1 MSLVIELKG
10 AAVTFDGGVLGAEER
25 LQPRSP
31 SSRGGLARVVAW
43 LEAQS
48 LFVALLAVVAGLSL
62 EQLPRDLNQD
72 GWLALVGGRYV
83 AQHGIPEHD
92 ILNVLSHGASWIDEQ
107 WLSQL
112 ALYGVNQLGG
122 LALYG
127 LLSVVLTVC
136 GLGATIVAARQ
147 LGGTERNIVLVLPAA
162 AFLYFAG
169 SFQIRTQSLTYPLFV
184 GTLWLLAAEVR
195 NPGRRRIYLVFPLL
209 ILWGNLHGSVTMGAG
224 LVMLCGITLLAQ
236 DLRTARAEGNWG
248 RGLRARP
255 IALVLGAPMCLF
267 ATPYGVAVVGY
278 YHTMLLNPIWSGM
291 VTEFQP
297 VTAIVTL
304 AVPFF
309 ALALATGWVLG
320 RSGARTPL
328 FDRLTLL
335 ILAAGAVWAVRNVAW
350 FGLAAAMLLPAALTG
365 ISKPRPMSRRR
376 PRLNLAIAS
385 LAIAFLVASGLSVL
399 AQPASWFERAY
410 DLSAVRKVADI
421 VRRHPDALIYSD
433 LRFSDWLLWH
443 DPALAGHL
451 AYDTRVQLLTAR
463 QLRALAE
470 VTQIHRRGQT
480 DILAPYSVLVLDP
493 NNEPTTQ
500 LLLYRPGTR
509 LVFHSS
515 RTVVATRQAT
525 PAPPRALGSQPII
538 LR

>member
-1 MSLVIELKG
+1 MSLMIELQG
-10 AAVTFDGGVLGAEER
+10 GTVTFDAGVLDAEEQSR
-25 LQPRSP
+25 PSSP
-31 SSRGGLARVVAW
+31 SSRGGLARVIAW

-48 LFVALLAVVAGLSL
+48 LFVAVLAVVAGLSL

-83 AQHGIPEHD
+83 AQHGIPQHD
-92 ILNVLSHGASWIDEQ
+92 TLNVLSHGARWIDDQ

-112 ALYGVNQLGG
+112 AFYGVHQLGG

-127 LLSVVLTVC
+127 LLSVVLTVW
-136 GLGATIVAARQ
+136 GLAATIAAARQ
-147 LGGTERNIVLVLPAA
+147 LGGTQRNIVLVLPGAA
-162 AFLYFAG
+162 YLYFAG

-184 GTLWLLAAEVR
+184 TTLWLLAAEVR

-236 DLRTARAEGNWG
+236 DSRTARAEGNWR
-248 RGLRARP
+248 RGVRARS

-278 YHTMLLNPIWSGM
+278 FHTLLLNPIWSGL
-291 VTEFQP
+291 VSEFQP
-297 VTAIVTL
+297 VTAYVTL

-309 ALALATGWVLG
+309 ALALAAGWILG

-335 ILAAGAVWAVRNVAW
+335 ILAAGAIWAVRNVVW
-350 FGLAAAMLLPAALTG
+350 FGLAAAMLLPPGLSG
-365 ISKPRPMSRRR
+365 ISKRQPMSRRR

-385 LAIAFLVASGLSVL
+385 LAIAFLVASALSVL

-443 DPALAGHL
+443 DPALAGHV

-463 QLRALAE
+463 QLHAVAE
-470 VTQIHRRGQT
+470 VTQIPRPGQT
-480 DILAPYSVLVLDP
+480 DVLSPYSVLVLDP
-493 NNEPTTQ
+493 NDEPTTQ

-509 LVFHSS
+509 VIFRTS
-515 RTVVATRQAT
+515 RTIVATKQAT
-525 PAPPRALGSQPII
+525 PAPPSSTQALD
-538 LR
+538 R